1 MFQALG
7 SWGRGKKGEREK
19 KRGRTKARICSRPS
33 VVGDGEKRESER
45 KNEGGL
51 RRGYVPGSR

>member
-19 KRGRTKARICSRPS
+19 KRGRTKVLVLSRFCSS
-33 VVGDGEKRESER
+33 QTTKSLEEASFD
-45 KNEGGL
+45 
-51 RRGYVPGSR
+51 